1 MRFKNDKQARE
12 FLDGYESWP
21 NVISINLMD
30 RRVHSIYLGKALIL
44 AEDQKYLIPAY
55 LLLPEREAWGS
66 VNYYIIPN
74 GEKMGKPMSSYR
86 VSITEAV
93 KMIRM
98 IDKNSEEY

>member
-30 RRVHSIYLGKALIL
+30 RRVHSIYLGKARIL
-44 AEDQKYLIPAY
+44 AEDQKYLIPAC
-55 LLLPEREAWGS
+55 LLLPEREVWGS

-86 VSITEAV
+86 VGISEAV